1 MKVKSI
7 TLVCTLSALLLLA
20 SITCSAANY
29 GVTFTKLTGV
39 TGGSIA
45 QTGVYRADLS
55 GLGINILSI
64 TIQDNS
70 GGTGGSPG
78 AFSGFDLDGIKLS
91 SSSWDSASDAA
102 SDAGLGVFDFSPA
115 NTLFTAGTQRAPVVP
130 ALYGTSGGN
139 IDNALATL
147 QFFDGESS
155 TVTPFGFV
163 SLGDSGRVSF
173 NLTSSV
179 STSGLY
185 LYIGEVGDN
194 GEVAAGTI
202 SVSDKPAAVPEP
214 ATLLGFGLPMIMIGL
229 GKLRNLRK

>member
-1 MKVKSI
+1 
-7 TLVCTLSALLLLA
+7 
-20 SITCSAANY
+20 
-29 GVTFTKLTGV
+29 
-39 TGGSIA
+39 
-45 QTGVYRADLS
+45 
-55 GLGINILSI
+55 LGINILSI

-70 GGTGGSPG
+70 GGIGGAPG

-91 SSSWDSASDAA
+91 NSSWDSAADAA

-115 NTLFTAGTQRAPVVP
+115 NTLFAAGTQRAPVDP

-139 IDNALATL
+139 INNALATL
-147 QFFDGESS
+147 EDFDGESS
-155 TVTPFGFV
+155 TVTPFGFA
-163 SLGDSGRVSF
+163 SMGDGGKVSF

-202 SVSDKPAAVPEP
+202 SVSDRPAAVPEP

-229 GKLRNLRK
+229 GKLRNLCK